1 MGKTKLTGKLV
12 HLEPG
17 LAKVLEKMAKERDMK
32 QSTLMRTA
40 IDEYLDRKGYK
51 WDRTTAVEP
60 VRRVHTLRKHRKP

>member
-12 HLEPG
+12 HLEPE
-17 LAKVLEKMAKERDMK
+17 LAKALEKMSKDETMK

-40 IDEYLDRKGYK
+40 IDEYLDRKGYT

-60 VRRVHTLRKHRKP
+60 VRRVHTLRKNRKP